1 MCAKCGS
8 VGARAEALVM
18 TGTGLSNWLE
28 IQHHPYVFAPYH
40 TCGYTEVY
48 DLRTL
53 QGKDSAGTFL
63 EVLFA
68 D

>member
-1 MCAKCGS
+1 
-8 VGARAEALVM
+8 M